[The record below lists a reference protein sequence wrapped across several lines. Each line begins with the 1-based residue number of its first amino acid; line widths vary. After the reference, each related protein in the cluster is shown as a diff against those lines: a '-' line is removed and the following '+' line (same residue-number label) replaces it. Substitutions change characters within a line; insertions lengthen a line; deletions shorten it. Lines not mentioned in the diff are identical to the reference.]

1 MPDLNPVHPGAASHP
16 VPSRLEP
23 FAAGYAVTG
32 LPARLLGVPF
42 PHPAFFAEE
51 DLSGV
56 RWVACLSS
64 SEPERRYA
72 VPAGIG
78 WLERCRFGGPESA
91 GPAEWAE
98 FARVARAVRA
108 RLRAGEGVLV
118 HCDQGL
124 ARTGTVVGS
133 VLALEGIAPARAA
146 AAIATVAEAQQ
157 PGWVEAG
164 RFAAELTAWIER
176 TLAHAGRAPG

>member
-1 MPDLNPVHPGAASHP
+1 MPDLNLVHPGAASHP
-16 VPSRLEP
+16 VPPRLEP
-23 FAAGYAVTG
+23 FAAGYAVAG

-42 PHPAFFAEE
+42 PPPAFFAEE

-98 FARVARAVRA
+98 FARVAGAVRA
-108 RLRAGEGVLV
+108 RLRECAEL
-118 HCDQGL
+118 
-124 ARTGTVVGS
+124 
-133 VLALEGIAPARAA
+133 AA
-146 AAIATVAEAQQ
+146 AGQASAASASTMGRHAPDHDARGASDRARISNCVMDGACAACTV
-157 PGWVEAG
+157 PSL
-164 RFAAELTAWIER
+164 FS
-176 TLAHAGRAPG
+176 